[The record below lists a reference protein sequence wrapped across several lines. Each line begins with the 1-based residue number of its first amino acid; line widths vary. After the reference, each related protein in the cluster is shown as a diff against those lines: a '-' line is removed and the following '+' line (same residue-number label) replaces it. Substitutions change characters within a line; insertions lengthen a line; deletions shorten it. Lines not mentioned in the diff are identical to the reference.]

1 MPPASLAETLL
12 SALQRLLALPRELL
26 LLLVRGYR
34 LLLKPWLGNACRFEP
49 SCSAYAIG
57 ALERH
62 GALRGSALAGWRL
75 LRCHPWC
82 DGGLDPVPEHVPH
95 PAAGLFTRLRGLNPP
110 DAPTGPATGTSRN
123 DP

>member
-1 MPPASLAETLL
+1 MKPVADPAHL
-12 SALQRLLALPRELL
+12 LQRAAQGLPQLPRTVL

-49 SCSAYAIG
+49 SCSAYAMA

-82 DGGLDPVPEHVPH
+82 DGGLDPVPEHFRH
-95 PAAGLFTRLRGLNPP
+95 PAAGLLTRLIGADRPGT
-110 DAPTGPATGTSRN
+110 PTGSSRN